1 MMGIEAVTAAVYAA
15 AGFGVGFAVAWLV
28 KRTLDIPDRVRLET
42 QLAEARKS
50 LDEQKKL
57 LDDAQAK
64 LENAFK
70 ALAADALKSSNESFL
85 RLAQETL
92 EKHVTQA
99 SGDLDARK
107 KAVEDLVKPIA
118 DQLKVYQEKADL
130 MEKERQTAY
139 GGLTNLLSV
148 VSQTQEKLK
157 QETGALVSALRRPN
171 VRGQWG
177 EFTLRRVVE
186 LAGMTEHCDFNT
198 QETVSGDDQLQRPDL
213 VVRLPGKRD
222 IVVDSKAV
230 ADAYFEAMEAQTDEA
245 RKAALVRHASH
256 LRERMKGLS
265 SKKYWEALKSA
276 EFVVLFVPA
285 EPILDAAV
293 QVDPALIEDA
303 MLNKVVITTP
313 ATLVALLKA
322 VAYGWRQEKMSENA
336 IKVADE
342 GKKLLDAINVWAGH
356 FLKLRGAVFDVVQ
369 HFNAV
374 QGSVEK
380 NVLPKAHKMKE
391 LGIATLKDIPT
402 IEPVNE
408 VPRPVELPNSP
419 RGE

>member
-1 MMGIEAVTAAVYAA
+1 MIEAVYAA
-15 AGFGVGFAVAWLV
+15 LAFTVGFAVAWLIR
-28 KRTLDIPDRVRLET
+28 RTRELPDRVRLET

-50 LDEQKKL
+50 LEEQKKL
-57 LDDAQAK
+57 LEEAQAK
-64 LENAFK
+64 LETAFK

-92 EKHVTQA
+92 QKHISQA
-99 SGDLDARK
+99 SGDLDLRK

-118 DQLKVYQEKADL
+118 DQLKAYQEKADL

-139 GGLTNLLSV
+139 GGLTSLLTT
-148 VSQTQEKLK
+148 VSQTQDKLK

-198 QETVSGDDQLQRPDL
+198 QETVSGEDQLQRPDL
-213 VVRLPGKRD
+213 VVRLPSKRD

-230 ADAYFEAMEAQTDEA
+230 AEGYFEAMEAQTDEA
-245 RKAALVRHASH
+245 RKAALLKHASH
-256 LRERMKGLS
+256 LRERMRGLS
-265 SKKYWEALKSA
+265 TKKYWESFKSVD
-276 EFVVLFVPA
+276 FVVLFIPA

-293 QVDPALIEDA
+293 QVDPSIIEDA
-303 MLNKVVITTP
+303 MLNKVVIATP

-322 VAYGWRQEKMSENA
+322 VAYGWRQEKLAENA
-336 IKVADE
+336 VKVADE
-342 GKKLLDAINVWAGH
+342 GKKLLDAVNVWAGH

-369 HFNAV
+369 HFNAA
-374 QGSVEK
+374 QGSMER
-380 NVLPKAHKMKE
+380 NVLPKAHRMKE
-391 LGIATLKDIPT
+391 LGVATLKDIPA
-402 IEPVNE
+402 IEPVSE
-408 VPRPVELPNSP
+408 VPRAVELPK
-419 RGE
+419 E

>member
-1 MMGIEAVTAAVYAA
+1 MIEAVVGVAAFA
-15 AGFGVGFAVAWLV
+15 AGFAIAWLL
-28 KRTLDIPDRVRLET
+28 RRSREIPDRVRLET

-50 LDEQKKL
+50 LEEQKKL
-57 LDDAQAK
+57 LEESQAK
-64 LENAFK
+64 LETAFK

-92 EKHVTQA
+92 QKHVTQA

-107 KAVEDLVKPIA
+107 KAVEDLIKPIA
-118 DQLKVYQEKADL
+118 DQLKQYQEKADL

-139 GGLTNLLSV
+139 GGLTTMLAT

-198 QETVSGDDQLQRPDL
+198 QETVSGEDLLQRPDL
-213 VVRLPGKRD
+213 VVKLPGRRD
-222 IVVDSKAV
+222 IVIDSKAV
-230 ADAYFEAMEAQTDEA
+230 ADAYFEAMEASTDEL
-245 RKAALVRHASH
+245 RKVALAKHAAH
-256 LRERMKGLS
+256 LRERMRGLS
-265 SKKYWEALKSA
+265 SKKYWEGFKSVD
-276 EFVVLFVPA
+276 FVVLFVPA

-293 QVDPALIEDA
+293 QADPALIDDA
-303 MLNKVVITTP
+303 MTNKVVITTP

-322 VAYGWRQEKMSENA
+322 VAWGWRQEKLAENA

-342 GKKLLDAINVWAGH
+342 GKKLLDALNVWAGH

-374 QGSVEK
+374 QGSVER
-380 NVLPKAHKMKE
+380 NVLPKAHRMKE
-391 LGIATLKDIPT
+391 LGVTTLKDIPT
-402 IEPVNE
+402 IEPVME
-408 VPRPVELPNSP
+408 TPRPAELPKAD
-419 RGE
+419 

>member
-1 MMGIEAVTAAVYAA
+1 MIEACWAVGGAV
-15 AGFGVGFAVAWLV
+15 AGFAIAWFIRKAHEAKLEAV
-28 KRTLDIPDRVRLET
+28 LDAT
-42 QLAEARKS
+42 RKS
-50 LDEQKKL
+50 EEEKRRLLDE
-57 LDDAQAK
+57 AQQK

-85 RLAQETL
+85 RLAQQTL
-92 EKHVTQA
+92 ETHIARA

-139 GGLTNLLSV
+139 GGLTNLLTS

-186 LAGMTEHCDFNT
+186 LAGMTEHTDFNV
-198 QETVSGDDQLQRPDL
+198 QESAPGTGEDKMLRPDL
-213 VVRLPGKRD
+213 VVHLPGRRD
-222 IVVDSKAV
+222 IVVNSKAV
-230 ADAYFEAMEAQTDEA
+230 AEGYFEALEAQTDEA
-245 RKAALVRHASH
+245 RRAALVKHASH
-256 LRERMKGLS
+256 LREQMRGLS
-265 SKKYWEALKSA
+265 SKKYWERFAQSA
-276 EFVVLFVPA
+276 DFVVLFVPA

-303 MLNKVVITTP
+303 MLQKVVIATP

-336 IKVADE
+336 LKVADE
-342 GKKLLDAINVWAGH
+342 GKKLLDAINTWAGH

-374 QGSVEK
+374 QGSMERT
-380 NVLPKAHKMKE
+380 VLPKAHRMKE
-391 LGIATLKDIPT
+391 LGVATLKDIPA
-402 IEPVNE
+402 IEPVIE
-408 VPRPVELPNSP
+408 VPRSAELPK
-419 RGE
+419 GE

>member
-1 MMGIEAVTAAVYAA
+1 MIEAGYAVTAFA
-15 AGFGVGFAVAWLV
+15 VGFLLAWFIRKAQEARLEAALRAEEE
-28 KRTLDIPDRVRLET
+28 KRKTLD
-42 QLAEARKS
+42 EAQS
-50 LDEQKKL
+50 
-57 LDDAQAK
+57 K
-64 LENAFK
+64 LEIAFK

-85 RLAQETL
+85 QLAQQTL
-92 EKHVTQA
+92 ESHVARA

-107 KAVEDLVKPIA
+107 KAVEDLIKPIG
-118 DQLKVYQEKADL
+118 DQLKIYQEKTEL

-139 GGLTNLLSV
+139 GGLTNLLTT
-148 VSQTQEKLK
+148 VSLTQEKLK

-186 LAGMTEHCDFNT
+186 LAGMTEHCDFQT
-198 QETVSGDDQLQRPDL
+198 QETVAAQDQTQRPDL
-213 VVRLPGKRD
+213 IVRLPGKRD
-222 IVVDSKAV
+222 IVIDSKAV
-230 ADAYFEAMEAQTDEA
+230 ADGYFEAMEAQTDEA
-245 RKAALVRHASH
+245 RKAALIKHASH
-256 LRERMKGLS
+256 LRDRMKGLS

-276 EFVVLFVPA
+276 DFVVLFVPA

-293 QVDPALIEDA
+293 QADPTLIEDA
-303 MLNKVVITTP
+303 MLNKVVIATP

-322 VAYGWRQEKMSENA
+322 VAYGWRQEKLAENA
-336 IKVADE
+336 VKVADE
-342 GKKLLDAINVWAGH
+342 GKKLLDAINTWAGH

-380 NVLPKAHKMKE
+380 TVLPKAHRMKE
-391 LGIATLKDIPT
+391 LGIVALKDIPT

-408 VPRPVELPNSP
+408 IPRPVELPK
-419 RGE
+419 RD

>member
-1 MMGIEAVTAAVYAA
+1 MIEALYAVLA
-15 AGFGVGFAVAWLV
+15 FGVGFLVAWLIR
-28 KRTLDIPDRVRLET
+28 RTRELPERVRLET
-42 QLAEARKS
+42 QLAETRKS

-57 LDDAQAK
+57 LDEAQAK
-64 LENAFK
+64 LEMAFK

-92 EKHVTQA
+92 QKHLSQA
-99 SGDLDARK
+99 SGDLELRK
-107 KAVEDLVKPIA
+107 KAVEDLIKPISE
-118 DQLKVYQEKADL
+118 QLKSYQEKADL

-139 GGLTNLLSV
+139 GGLTNLLTT

-198 QETVSGDDQLQRPDL
+198 QETVAAEDALQRPDL
-213 VVRLPGKRD
+213 IVKLPSKRD

-230 ADAYFEAMEAQTDEA
+230 AEGYFEAMEAQTEEA
-245 RKAALVRHASH
+245 RRSALQKHASH

-265 SKKYWEALKSA
+265 SKKYWEPLKSVD
-276 EFVVLFVPA
+276 FVVLFVPA

-293 QVDPALIEDA
+293 QVDPGLIEDA
-303 MLNKVVITTP
+303 MLNKVVIATP

-322 VAYGWRQEKMSENA
+322 VAYGWRQEKLAENA
-336 IKVADE
+336 VRVADE
-342 GKKLLDAINVWAGH
+342 GKKLLDAVNVWAGH

-369 HFNAV
+369 HFNAA
-374 QGSVEK
+374 QGSMER
-380 NVLPKAHKMKE
+380 NVLPKAHRMKE
-391 LGIATLKDIPT
+391 LGVATLKDIPA
-402 IEPVNE
+402 IEPVSE
-408 VPRPVELPNSP
+408 VPRAVESP
-419 RGE
+419 KAD

>member
-1 MMGIEAVTAAVYAA
+1 MIEAVYAVTAFA
-15 AGFGVGFAVAWLV
+15 VGFTLAWFIR
-28 KRTLDIPDRVRLET
+28 KAHEARLEAAL
-42 QLAEARKS
+42 QAEVETRK
-50 LDEQKKL
+50 LV
-57 LDDAQAK
+57 DDAQSK
-64 LENAFK
+64 LETAFK
-70 ALAADALKSSNESFL
+70 ALAADALKNSNDSFL
-85 RLAQETL
+85 QLAQESL
-92 EKHVTQA
+92 QKHIVQA

-107 KAVEDLVKPIA
+107 KAVEDLVKPIG
-118 DQLKVYQEKADL
+118 DQLKLYQEKAEL

-139 GGLTNLLSV
+139 GGLTSLLST

-186 LAGMTEHCDFNT
+186 LAGMTEHCDFQT
-198 QETVSGDDQLQRPDL
+198 QETVMGEDQSQRPDL
-213 VVRLPGKRD
+213 IVRLPGKRD
-222 IVVDSKAV
+222 IVIDSKAV
-230 ADAYFEAMEAQTDEA
+230 ADGYFEAMEAQTDEA
-245 RKAALVRHASH
+245 RKAALVKHASH

-276 EFVVLFVPA
+276 DFVVLFVPA

-293 QVDPALIEDA
+293 QADPSLIEDA
-303 MLNKVVITTP
+303 MLNKVVMATP

-322 VAYGWRQEKMSENA
+322 VAYGWRQEKLAENA
-336 IKVADE
+336 VKVADE

-374 QGSVEK
+374 QGSVER
-380 NVLPKAHKMKE
+380 NVLPKAHRMKE
-391 LGIATLKDIPT
+391 LGVATLKDIPV

-408 VPRPVELPNSP
+408 VPRAAELPKA
-419 RGE
+419 E

>member
-1 MMGIEAVTAAVYAA
+1 MIEVGWAVGGAV
-15 AGFGVGFAVAWLV
+15 AGFAIAWFIR
-28 KRTLDIPDRVRLET
+28 KAHEARLEVELET
-42 QLAEARKS
+42 ARKS
-50 LDEQKKL
+50 DEEKRKL
-57 LDDAQAK
+57 LDEAQAK

-118 DQLKVYQEKADL
+118 DQLKLYQEKADL

-139 GGLTNLLSV
+139 GGLTNLLTT

-186 LAGMTEHCDFNT
+186 LAGMTEHCDFST
-198 QETVSGDDQLQRPDL
+198 QETVTGEDLLQRPDL
-213 VVRLPGKRD
+213 VVRLPSKRE
-222 IVVDSKAV
+222 IVIDSKAV
-230 ADAYFEAMEAQTDEA
+230 ADGYFEAMEAQTDEA
-245 RKAALVRHASH
+245 RKVALVKHAAH

-276 EFVVLFVPA
+276 DFVVLFVPA

-293 QVDPALIEDA
+293 QADPTLIEDA
-303 MLNKVVITTP
+303 MLNKVVIATP
-313 ATLVALLKA
+313 GTLVALLKA
-322 VAYGWRQEKMSENA
+322 VAYGWRQEKLAENA
-336 IKVADE
+336 VKVADE
-342 GKKLLDAINVWAGH
+342 GKKLLDAINTWAGH
-356 FLKLRGAVFDVVQ
+356 FLKLRGAVFDVVT

-380 NVLPKAHKMKE
+380 NVLPKAHRMKE
-391 LGIATLKDIPT
+391 LGVVALKDIPT

-408 VPRPVELPNSP
+408 IPRPVELPK
-419 RGE
+419 GE

>member
-1 MMGIEAVTAAVYAA
+1 MIEAVYAVTAFA
-15 AGFGVGFAVAWLV
+15 VGFLLAWFIRKAQEAKLEAALKSEEE
-28 KRTLDIPDRVRLET
+28 KR
-42 QLAEARKS
+42 
-50 LDEQKKL
+50 KL
-57 LDDAQAK
+57 LDEAQAK
-64 LENAFK
+64 LETAFK

-85 RLAQETL
+85 QLAQQTL
-92 EKHVTQA
+92 ETHVARA

-107 KAVEDLVKPIA
+107 KAVEDLIKPIG
-118 DQLKVYQEKADL
+118 DQLKSYQEKADL

-139 GGLTNLLSV
+139 GGLTSLLTT

-186 LAGMTEHCDFNT
+186 LAGMTEHCDFQT
-198 QETVSGDDQLQRPDL
+198 QETVAGQDQLQRPDL
-213 VVRLPGKRD
+213 IVRLPGKRD
-222 IVVDSKAV
+222 IVIDSKAV
-230 ADAYFEAMEAQTDEA
+230 ADGYFEAMEAQTDEA
-245 RKAALVRHASH
+245 RKVALVKHASH

-276 EFVVLFVPA
+276 DFVVLFVPA

-293 QVDPALIEDA
+293 QADPTLIEDA
-303 MLNKVVITTP
+303 MLNKVVIATP

-322 VAYGWRQEKMSENA
+322 VAYGWRQEKLAENA
-336 IKVADE
+336 VKVADE
-342 GKKLLDAINVWAGH
+342 GKKLLDAINTWAGH
-356 FLKLRGAVFDVVQ
+356 FLKLRGAVFDVVT

-380 NVLPKAHKMKE
+380 TVLPKAHRMKE
-391 LGIATLKDIPT
+391 LGVVALKDIPT

-408 VPRPVELPNSP
+408 IPRPVELPK
-419 RGE
+419 RE

>member
-1 MMGIEAVTAAVYAA
+1 MMGIEAIYAA
-15 AGFGVGFAVAWLV
+15 TGFGVGFLVAWLI
-28 KRTLDIPDRVRLET
+28 KRSLDIPDRVRLET

-50 LDEQKKL
+50 LEEQKKL

-64 LENAFK
+64 LETAFK

-107 KAVEDLVKPIA
+107 KAVEDLVKPIS
-118 DQLKVYQEKADL
+118 DQLKVYQEKTEL

-186 LAGMTEHCDFNT
+186 LAGMTEHCDFST
-198 QETVSGDDQLQRPDL
+198 QETVTGEDFLQRPDL
-213 VVRLPGKRD
+213 IVKLPGKRD

-245 RKAALVRHASH
+245 RKISLVKHAAH
-256 LRERMKGLS
+256 LRERMRALS
-265 SKKYWEALKSA
+265 TKKYWEPLKSVD
-276 EFVVLFVPA
+276 FVVLFVPA

-293 QVDPALIEDA
+293 QADPGLLDEALR
-303 MLNKVVITTP
+303 NKVVICTP
-313 ATLVALLKA
+313 GTLVALLKA
-322 VAYGWRQEKMSENA
+322 VAYGWQQEKLSENA
-336 IKVADE
+336 TKVADE

-356 FLKLRGAVFDVVQ
+356 FLKLRGAVFDVVT

-391 LGIATLKDIPT
+391 LGIASLKDIPT
-402 IEPVNE
+402 IEPVSE
-408 VPRPVELPNSP
+408 VPRPVELPK
-419 RGE
+419 GE

>member
-1 MMGIEAVTAAVYAA
+1 MTEAFYAVTAFA
-15 AGFGVGFAVAWLV
+15 VGFLLAWFFR
-28 KRTLDIPDRVRLET
+28 KAQEARLEAA
-42 QLAEARKS
+42 LKSEEEKRKI
-50 LDEQKKL
+50 LDE
-57 LDDAQAK
+57 AQAK
-64 LENAFK
+64 LEAAFK

-85 RLAQETL
+85 QLAQQTL
-92 EKHVTQA
+92 ETHVARA

-107 KAVEDLVKPIA
+107 KAVEDLIKPIG

-139 GGLTNLLSV
+139 GGLTNLLTT

-186 LAGMTEHCDFNT
+186 LAGMTEHCDFQT
-198 QETVSGDDQLQRPDL
+198 QETVAGEDQMQRPDL

-245 RKAALVRHASH
+245 RKAALIKHASH
-256 LRERMKGLS
+256 LRERMRGLS
-265 SKKYWEALKSA
+265 SKKYWEALKSV

-293 QVDPALIEDA
+293 QADPALIEDA
-303 MLNKVVITTP
+303 MLNKVVIATP

-336 IKVADE
+336 IRVADE
-342 GKKLLDAINVWAGH
+342 GKKLLDSINVWAGH

-380 NVLPKAHKMKE
+380 NVLPKAHRMKE

-402 IEPVNE
+402 IEPVIE
-408 VPRPVELPNSP
+408 VPRPVELPK
-419 RGE
+419 GE

>member
-1 MMGIEAVTAAVYAA
+1 MIEALYAVVA
-15 AGFGVGFAVAWLV
+15 FTVGFAVAWLIR
-28 KRTLDIPDRVRLET
+28 RTRELPDRVRLET

-50 LDEQKKL
+50 LEDQKKL
-57 LDDAQAK
+57 LEDAQAK
-64 LENAFK
+64 LEVAFK

-92 EKHVTQA
+92 QKHVSQA
-99 SGDLDARK
+99 SGDLELRK
-107 KAVEDLVKPIA
+107 KAVEDLIKPIS

-139 GGLTNLLSV
+139 GGLTNLLTT

-198 QETVSGDDQLQRPDL
+198 QETVMSEDQLQRPDL
-213 VVRLPGKRD
+213 VVRLPSKRD

-230 ADAYFEAMEAQTDEA
+230 AEGYFEAMEAQTDEA
-245 RKAALVRHASH
+245 RKAALVKHASH
-256 LRERMKGLS
+256 LRDRMKGLS
-265 SKKYWEALKSA
+265 SKKYWESLKSVD
-276 EFVVLFVPA
+276 FVVLFVPA

-293 QVDPALIEDA
+293 QVDPGLIEDA
-303 MLNKVVITTP
+303 MLNKVVIATP

-322 VAYGWRQEKMSENA
+322 VAYGWRQEKLAENA
-336 IKVADE
+336 VKVADE
-342 GKKLLDAINVWAGH
+342 GKKLLDSVNVWAGH

-369 HFNAV
+369 HFNAA
-374 QGSVEK
+374 QGSMER
-380 NVLPKAHKMKE
+380 NVLPKAHRMKE
-391 LGIATLKDIPT
+391 LGVATLKDIPA
-402 IEPVNE
+402 IEPVSE
-408 VPRPVELPNSP
+408 VPRAVEAPKA
-419 RGE
+419 E

>member
-1 MMGIEAVTAAVYAA
+1 MMGLEAVYA
-15 AGFGVGFAVAWLV
+15 GVGFAVGFGVAWLI
-28 KRTLDIPDRVRLET
+28 KRSIDIPDRVRLET

-50 LDEQKKL
+50 LDEQKRL

-198 QETVSGDDQLQRPDL
+198 QETVIGEDQLQRPDL

-245 RKAALVRHASH
+245 RRAALIRHASH

-265 SKKYWEALKSA
+265 SRKYWEALKSA

-293 QVDPALIEDA
+293 QVDPGLIEDA

-336 IKVADE
+336 VKVADE
-342 GKKLLDAINVWAGH
+342 GKKLLDSINVWAGH

-380 NVLPKAHKMKE
+380 NVLPKAHRMKE

-402 IEPVNE
+402 IEPVSE
-408 VPRPVELPNSP
+408 VPRPVELPKAD
-419 RGE
+419 